1 MKKNGFTLIELL
13 EVFLVLGVILA
24 IAVPKISN
32 VRDDS
37 LKRSFMI
44 SVENIMKEIKNQ
56 NQDLLASLNESTVTY
71 TFTNGKV
78 SPDLKLSGEL
88 PNSGTMEINS
98 NGKIKV
104 NVSNDKYCAVK
115 EYNESDITVK
125 DIDAC

>member
-1 MKKNGFTLIELL
+1 M
-13 EVFLVLGVILA
+13 
-24 IAVPKISN
+24 
-32 VRDDS
+32 
-37 LKRSFMI
+37 
-44 SVENIMKEIKNQ
+44 
-56 NQDLLASLNESTVTY
+56 
-71 TFTNGKV
+71 
-78 SPDLKLSGEL
+78 KLSGEL